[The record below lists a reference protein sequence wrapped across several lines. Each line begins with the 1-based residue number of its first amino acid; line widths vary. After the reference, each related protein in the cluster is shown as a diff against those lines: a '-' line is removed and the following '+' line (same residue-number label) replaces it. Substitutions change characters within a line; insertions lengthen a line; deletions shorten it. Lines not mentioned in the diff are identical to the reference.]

1 MPPAFYHLALE
12 AGSEAGLAQMRDEL
26 RAKGIDVTEIVDHDW
41 AKSIYFK
48 DPNGLMLEYC
58 CLPREL
64 NQNDATMQDRFEVV
78 GKDFVR
84 GRFARD

>member
-1 MPPAFYHLALE
+1 
-12 AGSEAGLAQMRDEL
+12 
-26 RAKGIDVTEIVDHDW
+26 VTEIVDHDW

-58 CLPREL
+58 CITREL

-84 GRFARD
+84 GRFGRN